1 MRIKSFFAKSVEEA
15 IAQAREELGSEA
27 LLLNTR
33 KLAGEAG
40 KSAGYEVVF
49 GLAGEEAAPAS
60 EPQSFG
66 EELQTQVSPVAQ
78 LSPAPRIEPV
88 APSPLIPAPAA
99 KVTPEAKAAPAARI
113 KPAVKNAP
121 ADTPAST
128 REEDPAREL
137 ERLHAQLDEIQNL
150 MARFSRHQFTAARSV
165 PKLAEVYARLIS
177 AEVDPPLAKAI
188 VDRVESSMATDAFFE
203 RVGAGSEK
211 ADRQPAASRSDAR
224 RLEELVRAEMARRV
238 KVDAR
243 LGSEG
248 AVIVLVGPAGAGKTT
263 SLLKLAASPLAAGRS
278 VRILTV
284 DPAAASPLS
293 SLSRLSNALGI
304 EVAPVRAMQQLPE
317 LIADARKRDVVL
329 IDTPGFA
336 GNDTLGL
343 KAAAGLFAKC
353 PGLDVHLVVPAYM
366 RLADLRR
373 CVERYEIF
381 RPAKL
386 LVTKLDEAE
395 ALGPVF
401 SEAART
407 GLSLSF
413 LAHGPMIPDDIRP
426 ALLEDFAAM
435 VFDRPQ
441 ARTQSVA

>member
-1 MRIKSFFAKSVEEA
+1 
-15 IAQAREELGSEA
+15 
-27 LLLNTR
+27 
-33 KLAGEAG
+33 
-40 KSAGYEVVF
+40 
-49 GLAGEEAAPAS
+49 
-60 EPQSFG
+60 
-66 EELQTQVSPVAQ
+66 
-78 LSPAPRIEPV
+78 
-88 APSPLIPAPAA
+88 
-99 KVTPEAKAAPAARI
+99 
-113 KPAVKNAP
+113 
-121 ADTPAST
+121 
-128 REEDPAREL
+128 
-137 ERLHAQLDEIQNL
+137 
-150 MARFSRHQFTAARSV
+150 
-165 PKLAEVYARLIS
+165 
-177 AEVDPPLAKAI
+177 
-188 VDRVESSMATDAFFE
+188 MATDAFFE

-211 ADRQPAASRSDAR
+211 ADRQLAAGRSDAR

-263 SLLKLAASPLAAGRS
+263 SLVKLAASPLAAGRS

-317 LIADARKRDVVL
+317 LIADARQRDVVL

-336 GNDTLGL
+336 GNDSMGL

-353 PGLDVHLVVPAYM
+353 AGLDVHLVVPAYM

-413 LAHGPMIPDDIRP
+413 LAHGPVIPDDIRP

-441 ARTQSVA
+441 ARAQSVA